1 MSDKNIKFYQLLEI
15 TLNDVLQKTI
25 KSSEQK
31 EINHILMREIR
42 VGINES
48 ISSVFS
54 KSKYKLSQE
63 AIMWL
68 SDQYFKRIK
77 ISKDQTMSDQV
88 VINEYTL
95 SELTF
100 DDIQLL
106 RNLFIETQMGL
117 ELDNELRKRSLS

>member
-1 MSDKNIKFYQLLEI
+1 
-15 TLNDVLQKTI
+15 
-25 KSSEQK
+25 
-31 EINHILMREIR
+31 MREIR

>member
-1 MSDKNIKFYQLLEI
+1 VSDKNIKFYQLLEI

>member
-1 MSDKNIKFYQLLEI
+1 MPDKNIKFYQLLEVS
-15 TLNDVLQKTI
+15 LNDILHKTI

-31 EINHILMREIR
+31 EINHVLMREIR
-42 VGINES
+42 VRINES
-48 ISSVFS
+48 ISSVFL

-63 AIMWL
+63 AITWL
-68 SDQYFKRIK
+68 SDQFFKRIK
-77 ISKDQTMSDQV
+77 IGKDQTMGDQV
-88 VINEYTL
+88 VINEYAL

-117 ELDNELRKRSLS
+117 ELDDELRKRSLS